1 MNYAPTRS
9 SRRRLRRLAAL
20 AGGALLGATAALALT
35 TPAQAGEDK
44 TPATVTGKGECADTG
59 WTANITIT
67 NISDKHT
74 AEVKWVKVLANGDEV
89 DLEVKLSG
97 TELAKAGEEG
107 DSVTGTIAVPEDLTA
122 IEVKANVTVGWT
134 DQFPSTEIKAPE
146 DCGPPPTESPSPSP
160 STVSP
165 APSASEAPP
174 VAGSGGGGV
183 ELPTTGASIGTA
195 VGIAAV
201 LLAVGTGLFF
211 FFRRRRIRFTA

>member
-1 MNYAPTRS
+1 MKIA
-9 SRRRLRRLAAL
+9 RLGAGVL
-20 AGGALLGATAALALT
+20 AGLAAALALT
-35 TPAQAGEDK
+35 TPAQAGEDH
-44 TPATVTGKGECADTG
+44 TPATVTGQGECADTG

-74 AEVKWVKVLANGDEV
+74 AVVKWVKVLADGDEV

-122 IEVKANVTVGWT
+122 ITVRVNVTVGWT

-160 STVSP
+160 STESP
-165 APSASEAPP
+165 APSASASEAPP
-174 VAGSGGGGV
+174 VAGSGGGS
-183 ELPTTGASIGTA
+183 ELPVTGASIGTA
-195 VGIAAV
+195 VGIAVV
-201 LLAVGTGLFF
+201 LLAAGTGLFF